1 MEERILNTIF
11 IHMSRNVIGY
21 LLEIISCIA
30 HRNTGACLPY
40 DGNIIAAIAE
50 SHGFFYVQT
59 QIISHCMQALAL
71 IRIGCR
77 NIRKGRMPSARGAVA
92 ERRHQERLLLYR
104 TERSNLQYLLIS
116 KFIHIG
122 QEDFTIHPQSLGKD
136 FINLVSIMMDSEMML
151 SYDDCRIIITV
162 GCSIIF
168 FTSSGRMACWL
179 TTLSPTKQRAPL
191 VVM

>member
-59 QIISHCMQALAL
+59 
-71 IRIGCR
+71 R
-77 NIRKGRMPSARGAVA
+77 
-92 ERRHQERLLLYR
+92 
-104 TERSNLQYLLIS
+104 
-116 KFIHIG
+116 
-122 QEDFTIHPQSLGKD
+122 
-136 FINLVSIMMDSEMML
+136 
-151 SYDDCRIIITV
+151 
-162 GCSIIF
+162 
-168 FTSSGRMACWL
+168 
-179 TTLSPTKQRAPL
+179 
-191 VVM
+191 